1 MAGVLLRERPQGFEI
16 QTHIEGLLKTEM
28 EVGRM
33 WPQAK
38 EGPGPL
44 EAGRGQEGRSPKA
57 FGGTLDSWPPEL
69 LRINCWCIKP
79 QSFLFFF

>member
-38 EGPGPL
+38 GHGGPEAGGARKDPPL
-44 EAGRGQEGRSPKA
+44 EPLREHDPA
-57 FGGTLDSWPPEL
+57 TSWYL
-69 LRINCWCIKP
+69 T
-79 QSFLFFF
+79 